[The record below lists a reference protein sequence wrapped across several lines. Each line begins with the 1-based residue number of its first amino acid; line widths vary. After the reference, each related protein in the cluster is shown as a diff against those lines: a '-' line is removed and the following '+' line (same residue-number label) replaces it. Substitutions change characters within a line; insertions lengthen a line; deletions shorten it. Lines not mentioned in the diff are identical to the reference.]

1 MKSLG
6 LVRKVDCL
14 GRITIPKR
22 IREACNI
29 QKGDYLEIC
38 LNNQSEIIFVPW
50 PNKSYSNMGNKA
62 EVFRSNLIN
71 KFAEQKNINIEK
83 IIEIIENEYKNLDN

>member
-14 GRITIPKR
+14 GRVTIPKR

-29 QKGDYLEIC
+29 KKGDYLEIR
-38 LNNQSEIIFVPW
+38 LNSETEIVCMPW

-71 KFAEQKNINIEK
+71 KFIEQKNINVEK
-83 IIEIIENEYKNLDN
+83 IIEIIEHEYKNLDS